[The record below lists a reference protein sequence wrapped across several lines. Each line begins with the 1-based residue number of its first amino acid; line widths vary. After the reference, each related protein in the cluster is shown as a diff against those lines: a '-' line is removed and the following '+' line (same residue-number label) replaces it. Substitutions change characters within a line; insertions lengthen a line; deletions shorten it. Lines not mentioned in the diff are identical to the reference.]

1 MSKWTS
7 GYKYFKDVFG
17 NSSENSLELRS
28 PDHPDGPKRITSQRL
43 HGLILAG
50 LFILYIILIFTAKF
64 SKPKDYFT
72 NIDKTK
78 NKKNIEKFDTPT
90 SSNEEDTDFINHGVF
105 HYNIHNDGYNFLEVF
120 TNVVGFILGITLSSF
135 IKVFY
140 LNHESSHRNTLNMG
154 LFATLIIILF
164 LMYFSALYQRGD
176 PTKVWGRIAYFFYP
190 LIGGLILLGD
200 VLIVR
205 MGDVYATNNGEDPR
219 GELVE
224 TNRINKLMKAVG
236 KIFPKLKV
244 NETSFNEAE
253 LLPDQ
258 GTINELFGE
267 IIMKSVEAAMKVRN
281 LGHHHE

>member
-1 MSKWTS
+1 MAKWTT
-7 GYKYFKDVFG
+7 GYKYFDDVFG
-17 NSSENSLELRS
+17 NSSENGLELRS
-28 PDHPDGPKRITSQRL
+28 PDHPHGPKRITSQRL
-43 HGLILAG
+43 HGIILVI
-50 LFILYIILIFTAKF
+50 LLVLYIVLIFTAKF

-72 NIDKTK
+72 NIDKTI

-105 HYNIHNDGYNFLEVF
+105 HYNIHSDGYNFLEVF
-120 TNVVGFILGITLSSF
+120 TNVIGFILGITLSSF

-154 LFATLIIILF
+154 IFAILVIILF
-164 LMYFSALYQRGD
+164 IMYYSALYQRGD
-176 PTKVWGRIAYFFYP
+176 PTKLWGRIAYFFYP

-200 VLIVR
+200 VLIIR